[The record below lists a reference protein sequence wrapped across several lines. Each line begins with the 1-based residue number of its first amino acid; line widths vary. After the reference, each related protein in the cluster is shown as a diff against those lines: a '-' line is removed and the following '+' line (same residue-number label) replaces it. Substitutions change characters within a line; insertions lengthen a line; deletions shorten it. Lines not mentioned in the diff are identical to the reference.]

1 VLYNSAL
8 SCSLPYCRTTQTIY
22 ASVMIPDNQ
31 AYFKRVVE
39 YITNASPIDD
49 HSYLVRSTSDYF
61 VKPGYRLAYYLKA
74 EFTVCNITA
83 DQILV
88 KLNSS
93 IANSDYA
100 NVLSYFF
107 GGGYEVS
114 GTFRLGKLAPT
125 DAPTFRPTQ
134 GPTFKP
140 EGPTFKSERQRTKP
154 IRLSLGNTDYDM
166 VHQCFTVLCSSI

>member
-1 VLYNSAL
+1 M
-8 SCSLPYCRTTQTIY
+8 IY
-22 ASVMIPDNQ
+22 DNQ
-31 AYFKRVVE
+31 ACFKRVVE

-61 VKPGYRLAYYLKA
+61 VRERYPYAYYLEAK
-74 EFTVCNITA
+74 FTVCNVTA

-100 NVLSYFF
+100 NALSYFLRGNF
-107 GGGYEVS
+107 NVS
-114 GTFRLGKLAPT
+114 GTFELGQLAIT
-125 DAPTFRPTQ
+125 NAPTFRPTQ

-140 EGPTFKSERQRTKP
+140 ERQRTKP
-154 IRLSLGNTDYDM
+154 IRLSLGNNDYDM
-166 VHQCFTVLCSSI
+166 VHQYFTVLCSSI